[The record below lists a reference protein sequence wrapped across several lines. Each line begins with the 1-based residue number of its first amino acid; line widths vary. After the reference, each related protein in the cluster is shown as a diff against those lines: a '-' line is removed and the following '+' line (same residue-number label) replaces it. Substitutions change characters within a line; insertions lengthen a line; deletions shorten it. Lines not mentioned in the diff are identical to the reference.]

1 MMNAVNE
8 KTRYTK
14 RGLLLRGILPVFV
27 AAALLCFA
35 GMADAATRTVTSGG
49 DTGVGTLRYVVE
61 NAASGDTIVFH
72 SSVTTVNVNSYLFVN
87 KALTITGPVT
97 IKQTAGGRVLYV
109 TGDCTFNNLTVTGG
123 NTGTGS
129 GSQGGGVINYA
140 NLTMN
145 DCTVSGNSGGG
156 GIHNGRSMTLNNCV
170 IKDNSSSGSTKAG
183 GISNTDYGYNATTLT
198 MRNCVVEN
206 NTCTSGIAGGIYNG
220 VKGTLS
226 MYRCIVR
233 KNVHLRN
240 ELYSDQYSSG
250 GGLYLSSY
258 ATTNLADYCQVTE
271 NVPDQICC
279 GYGVTYTTDGTCTIG
294 DTAGKSAVA
303 LSGAAEGSSVKPRNT
318 TGEADVTKVENDLK
332 NRESTIFKEAEN
344 LLSTDLGGLPGGAAA
359 TLYDAFAYENVP
371 LADTS
376 GEGKLEVEFTAS
388 WPKNARY
395 YAALAEYEDAAAG
408 VQAVKGYAIPERSVR
423 FEIKPGQPLPDGVTP
438 PDFYEEGEGLMTWR
452 NVVEDNGPFDH
463 NRQIGMVTFRV
474 ASIRAEAAGDKGSG
488 GGCNAAGGFAPL
500 ALLLVIPL
508 AAPFFRAM
516 RFERSGKDE
525 SARRA

>member
-1 MMNAVNE
+1 MSAVNE
-8 KTRYTK
+8 KARYKK

-35 GMADAATRTVTSGG
+35 GTAGAATRTVTSGE

-61 NAASGDTIVFH
+61 NAAAGDTIVFH

-87 KALTITGPVT
+87 KALTITGPVV
-97 IKQTAGGRVLYV
+97 IKQNAGGRVLYV

-156 GIHNGRSMTLNNCV
+156 GIHNGRTMTLNNCV
-170 IKDNSSSGSTKAG
+170 IKDNTASGSTKAG
-183 GISNTDYGYNATTLT
+183 GISSTDYGYNATTLT

-206 NTCTSGIAGGIYNG
+206 NTCTSGLAGGVYNG

-233 KNVHLRN
+233 KNVHLRDESRN
-240 ELYSDQYSSG
+240 DQYSSG
-250 GGLYLSSY
+250 GGFYLSYS
-258 ATTNLADYCQVTE
+258 TTTHLADYCQVTG
-271 NVPDQICC
+271 NIPDQICC

-294 DTAGKSAVA
+294 SASGTSAVA
-303 LSGAAEGSSVKPRNT
+303 LSGAAEGSSSEPRKT
-318 TGEADVTKVENDLK
+318 AGETDVTKVENDLK
-332 NRESTIFKEAEN
+332 NRESAIFKEVKT
-344 LLSTDLGGLPGGAAA
+344 LLSSDLGGLPGAAAA

-388 WPKNARY
+388 WPKNVRY

-408 VQAVKGYAIPERSVR
+408 AQAVKGYVVPERSVR
-423 FEIKPGQPLPDGVTP
+423 FEVRPGQSLPDGVEP
-438 PDFYEEGEGLMTWR
+438 PDFYKDGEGLMTWR
-452 NVVEDNGPFDH
+452 NAVEDNGPFDH
-463 NRQIGMVTFRV
+463 NRTVGVVTFRV
-474 ASIRAEAAGDKGSG
+474 ASIRAEAQAASSGGSG
-488 GGCNAAGGFAPL
+488 CSAVGASPL
-500 ALLLVIPL
+500 AVLLTLPL
-508 AAPFFRAM
+508 LFL
-516 RFERSGKDE
+516 
-525 SARRA
+525 RRTR

>member
-1 MMNAVNE
+1 MSAVGE

-27 AAALLCFA
+27 AAGMLCFA
-35 GMADAATRTVTSGG
+35 GVACAATRTVIDGG
-49 DTGVGTLRYVVE
+49 DGGVGTLRYVVE
-61 NAASGDTIVFH
+61 NAAAGDTIVFH
-72 SSVTTVNVNSYLFVN
+72 SSVKTVNVNSYIFVN

-97 IKQTAGGRVLYV
+97 IKQNAGGRVLYV
-109 TGDCTFNNLTVTGG
+109 TGDCTFNNLTITGG
-123 NTGTGS
+123 NTGTGN

-156 GIHNGRSMTLNNCV
+156 GIHNGRTMTLNNCV
-170 IKDNSSSGSTKAG
+170 IRDNTASGSINAG
-183 GISNTDYGYNATTLT
+183 GISSTDFGFNATTLT
-198 MRNCVVEN
+198 MRNCIVEN
-206 NTCTSGIAGGIYNG
+206 NTCSNGNAGGIYNG

-233 KNVHLRN
+233 KNGLN
-240 ELYSDQYSSG
+240 YLG
-250 GGLYLSSY
+250 GGLYISSSS
-258 ATTNLADYCQVTE
+258 TTILGDYTQVTE

-294 DTAGKSAVA
+294 SASGTSAVA
-303 LSGAAEGSSVKPRNT
+303 LSGASEGSSSEPRKT
-318 TGEADVTKVENDLK
+318 AGETDVTKVENDLK
-332 NRESTIFKEAEN
+332 NRESAIFKEVKT
-344 LLSTDLGGLPGGAAA
+344 LLSSDLGGLPGGAAA

-388 WPKNARY
+388 WPKNVRY

-408 VQAVKGYAIPERSVR
+408 VQAVKGYVVPERSVR
-423 FEIKPGQPLPDGVTP
+423 FEVRPGQSLPDGVEP
-438 PDFYEEGEGLMTWR
+438 PDFYKEGEGLMTWR

-463 NRQIGMVTFRV
+463 NRTVGFVTFRV
-474 ASIRAEAAGDKGSG
+474 ASIRAEAQAASSGGSG
-488 GGCNAAGGFAPL
+488 CSAVGASPL
-500 ALLLVIPL
+500 AVLLTLPL
-508 AAPFFRAM
+508 LFL
-516 RFERSGKDE
+516 
-525 SARRA
+525 RRTR